1 MSVLGRAPSDSRIV
15 VNAFQIFFQGICHGG
30 TPENSP
36 AIYGWVGVKKLKSP
50 GGATKGPGTSIMFF
64 RP

>member
-1 MSVLGRAPSDSRIV
+1 MSVIGRAPSDSRIV
-15 VNAFQIFFQGICHGG
+15 VNTFQIFFQGICPGG

-36 AIYGWVGVKKLKSP
+36 AIYGWVGVKSSKAP
-50 GGATKGPGTSIMFF
+50 EGRQKGPGTAMMFF